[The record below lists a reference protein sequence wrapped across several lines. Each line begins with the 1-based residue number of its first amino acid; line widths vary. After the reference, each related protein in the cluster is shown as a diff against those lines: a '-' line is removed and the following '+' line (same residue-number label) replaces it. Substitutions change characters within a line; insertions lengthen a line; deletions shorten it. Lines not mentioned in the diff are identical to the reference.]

1 MSKNVYPFRVPKF
14 RVRLGVQSASIIR
27 HADAGSAG
35 VGHSGLDQKANVAKS
50 SWLRAAE
57 PDFATEW
64 AVLGSNQ

>member
-1 MSKNVYPFRVPKF
+1 MPMPAPPA
-14 RVRLGVQSASIIR
+14 SA
-27 HADAGSAG
+27 AQ
-35 VGHSGLDQKANVAKS
+35 GLDQNANVAKS

>member
-1 MSKNVYPFRVPKF
+1 MWGKR
-14 RVRLGVQSASIIR
+14 RTRIIR
-27 HADAGSAG
+27 HADAGYAG
-35 VGHSGLDQKANVAKS
+35 VGHPHRDQKANVAKS

>member
-1 MSKNVYPFRVPKF
+1 VI
-14 RVRLGVQSASIIR
+14 LGSQPAKLIR
-27 HADAGSAG
+27 HGDAGSAG
-35 VGHSGLDQKANVAKS
+35 VGHHGLDQKANVAKS